1 MPILYNKILFK
12 FHDNFFSWL
21 GKQLLYCYQ
30 ETFARIMKEHIVSL
44 SKSHFKL
51 VAEFKSELLVTPVLF
66 VCRLC
71 IFFPCSLDKYCGIA
85 NITLQTNNKT
95 QW

>member
-12 FHDNFFSWL
+12 FHDNFFFMA
-21 GKQLLYCYQ
+21 GKA
-30 ETFARIMKEHIVSL
+30 TFVLRSRDLCQNYERVSL

>member
-21 GKQLLYCYQ
+21 GKQLLYSDQ

-71 IFFPCSLDKYCGIA
+71 NFFPL
-85 NITLQTNNKT
+85 
-95 QW
+95 